1 MVTERAMVSA
11 PDGAADQ
18 GGDGSVTQNNLFD
31 GPKLDP
37 GVTLVGYACASHA
50 NEEAEQKMSEL
61 PDFTLPV
68 IHTKACLQAI
78 LAAVENPDFDCE
90 ETLEKVRVAANEG
103 VVRLNSILDAI
114 AEAGDRN
121 VGSG

>member
-1 MVTERAMVSA
+1 
-11 PDGAADQ
+11 
-18 GGDGSVTQNNLFD
+18 LFD

-103 VVRLNSILDAI
+103 VVRLNSILDAV